1 MEGVKLQKD
10 PYFHK
15 QEESFQ
21 RHSIKLKR
29 YREDSIA
36 ENSAEGSLSGDNEI
50 TEVNMSL
57 PRKLS
62 KKGAKKRVIS
72 VPIKDCDI
80 SRSNYKG
87 DVYPPSD
94 SCTWRKYGQ
103 KPIKGSPYPRG
114 YYRCSSSKGCPA
126 KKQVE
131 RCHHDPNVLII
142 TYSSHHN
149 HPLTAAATKHR
160 HLTTTSTTTNTD
172 QSAVFTYQPENDFI
186 MAEVC
191 AGELLGC
198 FSYVGPT
205 LLEYCTSP
213 TMVGSTWVDDDVAFM
228 LPIGEEDQSLFGDL
242 GELPECSMV
251 FRRYNRSVD
260 SI

>member
-1 MEGVKLQKD
+1 MEGVLQKD
-10 PYFHK
+10 PYLHK
-15 QEESFQ
+15 QEDSFQ
-21 RHSIKLKR
+21 RHSIKVKR
-29 YREDSIA
+29 YKA
-36 ENSAEGSLSGDNEI
+36 ENSVEGSVSNDDQT
-50 TEVNMSL
+50 TEVNMPL

-87 DVYPPSD
+87 EIYPPFD
-94 SCTWRKYGQ
+94 SSTWRKYGQ

-114 YYRCSSSKGCPA
+114 YYRCSSLKGCPA

-142 TYSSHHN
+142 TYSSGHN
-149 HPLTAAATKHR
+149 HPLPAAATKHR
-160 HLTTTSTTTNTD
+160 HPTTSFAATNTE
-172 QSAVFTYQPENDFI
+172 QSTIFTDQPENDFI
-186 MAEVC
+186 MAEVG

-205 LLEYCTSP
+205 LLECTSP

-251 FRRYNRSVD
+251 FRRYNRIVD
-260 SI
+260 GI